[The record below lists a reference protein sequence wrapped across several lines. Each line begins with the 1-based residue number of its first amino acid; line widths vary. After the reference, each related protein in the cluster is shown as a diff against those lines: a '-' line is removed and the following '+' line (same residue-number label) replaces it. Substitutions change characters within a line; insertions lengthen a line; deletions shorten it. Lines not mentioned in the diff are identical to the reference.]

1 MNIALFILPN
11 ESLNKEIILW
21 KQKASIIKLQQMYNN
36 HPPHMTIINLNINSL
51 SNVIQEL
58 TKLFSTIKKFKIEV
72 NKSDVFY
79 NDTATNGGH
88 TLYFKSKPNDSLYS
102 LQLKIAEKL
111 IQYKIKSD
119 SKYNFNKINLIN
131 NYNKYGFPFIG
142 NVWIPHFTI
151 TSIQTHQKNIFIE
164 KFLSYK
170 INYSINVNKIS
181 LWEITGDNHNK
192 LEEFNLS

>member
-21 KQKASIIKLQQMYNN
+21 KQKASIIKSQQMYNN

-58 TKLFSTIKKFKIEV
+58 SKLFSTIKKFKIEV

-142 NVWIPHFTI
+142 
-151 TSIQTHQKNIFIE
+151 
-164 KFLSYK
+164 
-170 INYSINVNKIS
+170 
-181 LWEITGDNHNK
+181 
-192 LEEFNLS
+192 